1 MCVERG
7 VAYVCPFCSPGLY
20 GVLKSGGLLA
30 GSAFTL
36 DKDGVSNFFLVPALF
51 VDPTLGVLGTS
62 PSSLITHQLS
72 KMI

>member
-51 VDPTLGVLGTS
+51 VDPTLGVLGTR